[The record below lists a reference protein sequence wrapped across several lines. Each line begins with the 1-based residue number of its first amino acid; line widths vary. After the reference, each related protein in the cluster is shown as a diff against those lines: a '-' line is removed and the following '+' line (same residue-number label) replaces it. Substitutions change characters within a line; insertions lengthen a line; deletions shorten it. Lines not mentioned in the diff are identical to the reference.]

1 MGKRSIITILVF
13 LISGLA
19 ILGYFLQHGKMITL
33 SDPYKAVD
41 YKACIVIET
50 VDLRSFLN
58 SLTTGKGIFG
68 EACKVKEFD
77 KLNLKLKYL
86 ADYLNKPA
94 FTELLSKGSCVFS
107 FTESNDGK
115 LEPLLSIAV
124 TDDISRHLKEILLSS
139 DINQIIEER
148 KGRNKLYKIP
158 YFADNR
164 KDTAYL
170 SVISGL
176 LVCSSS
182 EDIIDRTITRIRSDK
197 DVRDLPGFSKV
208 YQASGKNEDKIFL
221 IFPNME
227 NMLNSFFKETAED
240 IWKIVKIEGVL
251 EGDIVINEDGLIL
264 NGYTAFTD
272 TTRLLYDYQH
282 LSPIGFHTF
291 KILPSSTMLFETRGF
306 LRDTAESKTVEHE
319 AVKNR
324 LAATIKEYA
333 GEEITR
339 SFMDIKGSSLG
350 NNELI
355 LYELTNTVQAEQAIV
370 EELGAEKEVFYFK
383 PDKQTRIP
391 VYKTRS
397 MGLAECLVPGLAPG
411 FDDSYF
417 TFYNDFMITA
427 SSDTAIC
434 EFLNYNILNKTLAND
449 LTYRDFESSLP
460 SRGGCLFYCV
470 PSGIINY
477 LAELLNDNIVKGLKS
492 NKNSIHKI
500 QAAGYQLAS
509 SNNMIYNSISVRYKE
524 STGNESTIEWKT
536 MLDTV
541 SGTRPF
547 FFTNHNTGAREI
559 FIQDLKNNV
568 YLINA
573 AGRILWKVK
582 LREKIRGNVYII
594 DYFQNGKYQLLF
606 SGENYLHLLDRNGNY
621 VKKYPVKLKS
631 PATNSLTLVDYDNN
645 HNYRIFI
652 ACEDRMIYSYEK
664 SGNLLKGWTP
674 FKTSGKVKSEI
685 NYYRVSGKDYLVASD
700 EKSVYFLD
708 RAGKKRV
715 DLKENV
721 TRAAGSAMKLSTG
734 PESYLVCTSPDGTVQ
749 HIYFDGNVV
758 KFNIKK
764 FSDDH
769 LSDFFDIDS
778 DGFGEYVFIE
788 KGMLYL
794 YDNNRSEIFEI
805 RFDSENLTGLFD
817 FVFSNSS
824 REVGVYDAGEKLI
837 YMIDENG
844 ETMRGFPLPGGSMFS
859 IGKLSEER
867 GWYILTG
874 GADNFLYNYKIDSEI
889 K

>member
-391 VYKTRS
+391 V
-397 MGLAECLVPGLAPG
+397 
-411 FDDSYF
+411 
-417 TFYNDFMITA
+417 
-427 SSDTAIC
+427 
-434 EFLNYNILNKTLAND
+434 
-449 LTYRDFESSLP
+449 
-460 SRGGCLFYCV
+460 
-470 PSGIINY
+470 
-477 LAELLNDNIVKGLKS
+477 
-492 NKNSIHKI
+492 
-500 QAAGYQLAS
+500 
-509 SNNMIYNSISVRYKE
+509 
-524 STGNESTIEWKT
+524 
-536 MLDTV
+536 
-541 SGTRPF
+541 
-547 FFTNHNTGAREI
+547 
-559 FIQDLKNNV
+559 
-568 YLINA
+568 
-573 AGRILWKVK
+573 
-582 LREKIRGNVYII
+582 
-594 DYFQNGKYQLLF
+594 
-606 SGENYLHLLDRNGNY
+606 
-621 VKKYPVKLKS
+621 
-631 PATNSLTLVDYDNN
+631 
-645 HNYRIFI
+645 
-652 ACEDRMIYSYEK
+652 
-664 SGNLLKGWTP
+664 
-674 FKTSGKVKSEI
+674 
-685 NYYRVSGKDYLVASD
+685 
-700 EKSVYFLD
+700 
-708 RAGKKRV
+708 
-715 DLKENV
+715 
-721 TRAAGSAMKLSTG
+721 
-734 PESYLVCTSPDGTVQ
+734 
-749 HIYFDGNVV
+749 
-758 KFNIKK
+758 
-764 FSDDH
+764 
-769 LSDFFDIDS
+769 
-778 DGFGEYVFIE
+778 
-788 KGMLYL
+788 
-794 YDNNRSEIFEI
+794 
-805 RFDSENLTGLFD
+805 
-817 FVFSNSS
+817 
-824 REVGVYDAGEKLI
+824 
-837 YMIDENG
+837 
-844 ETMRGFPLPGGSMFS
+844 
-859 IGKLSEER
+859 
-867 GWYILTG
+867 
-874 GADNFLYNYKIDSEI
+874 
-889 K
+889 